1 MSCSGDQFNG
11 ALQTLSGTGKGNN
24 VQGHIPQQTG
34 EGEMSARRGTGER
47 RDEAGEGE
55 TRQGRGRGRDV
66 TRSESRGIGELLASQ
81 RGSRAVAR
89 AGAEREAAK
98 VVAMAVEVKVRVA
111 EAEVARVAVAGAAV
125 PMVEHMA
132 VMVAELGCAWAPW
145 EAR

>member
-1 MSCSGDQFNG
+1 MR
-11 ALQTLSGTGKGNN
+11 GK
-24 VQGHIPQQTG
+24 
-34 EGEMSARRGTGER
+34 ERGER

-98 VVAMAVEVKVRVA
+98 VVAMAAEVKVRVA